1 MIYMNKQ
8 KLAVTFFF
16 VLRVTLSSENFKIIF
31 NIVQVLIMC
40 DLKLNNSEA
49 IFEQNTIWNE

>member
-1 MIYMNKQ
+1 MDAT
-8 KLAVTFFF
+8 LAFFCFF

-31 NIVQVLIMC
+31 NIVEVLIMC

-49 IFEQNTIWNE
+49 IFEQNTI

>member
-1 MIYMNKQ
+1 MIDMNKQ

-16 VLRVTLSSENFKIIF
+16 LRVTLSSENFKIIF

-40 DLKLNNSEA
+40 DLKMNNSEA

>member
-1 MIYMNKQ
+1 MIDMNKQ
-8 KLAVTFFF
+8 KFAVTFFF
-16 VLRVTLSSENFKIIF
+16 GLRVTLSSENFKIIF

-49 IFEQNTIWNE
+49 IFEQHTI

>member
-1 MIYMNKQ
+1 MIDMNKQ

-16 VLRVTLSSENFKIIF
+16 LRVTLSSENFKIIF